1 MSKMNKTRRAV
12 VKRSAQ
18 FVTVDSSGDVQKRHS
33 VEWIEYCAIWDTS
46 RGGEYGVWTVLVC
59 SCSGELF
66 AARPESVEVC
76 ISPDDA
82 YSFFNQDKRP
92 KTKSEAV
99 TRWIA
104 ANNVDP
110 KTIRVPQ

>member
-1 MSKMNKTRRAV
+1 MSKMGKTRRAA
-12 VKRSAQ
+12 VKRSAR

-33 VEWIEYCAIWDTS
+33 VEWIEYCAIWDTA

-59 SCSGELF
+59 SRSGELF
-66 AARPESVEVC
+66 AARPESVEVYG
-76 ISPDDA
+76 SPNDA
-82 YSFFNQDKRP
+82 YSLFSQDKRP
-92 KTKSEAV
+92 KTKAEAV

-104 ANNVDP
+104 AHNVDP